1 MKEIIKELSE
11 LFLYV
16 FVVFVMIAVAVSTI
30 LNPDWTFYLFN

>member
-1 MKEIIKELSE
+1 MKEMIKELSE

-30 LNPDWTFYLFN
+30 LNPDWTFSLLN